1 MAGNGVNRRDNPG
14 RHVAPDRPSAPGRRA
29 TVATDDEVMRGIDG
43 NGRFG
48 TGIGY
53 IDAHLRSAVR
63 LTPGS
68 PMGTRDD
75 HLLAASTRLGLDYVL
90 PR

>member
-1 MAGNGVNRRDNPG
+1 VL
-14 RHVAPDRPSAPGRRA
+14 
-29 TVATDDEVMRGIDG
+29 RGIDG
-43 NGRFG
+43 DGRFG